1 MASDR
6 LTAEDGNTLVLMPAA
21 VLILLILASLAFD
34 AAVVH
39 LQQRRLA
46 DLAASLANDAVA
58 ALDLASVYDVERDP
72 VADPARTQ
80 GLAAAR
86 LAAFAHDETLQDVT
100 CTPQVDNGEVAV
112 TCEGRVVPV
121 FGRALASER
130 ATFHVRATETARAD
144 LG

>member
-1 MASDR
+1 MASER
-6 LTAEDGNTLVLMPAA
+6 VPAEDGNTLVLMPVA
-21 VLILLILASLAFD
+21 VLILLVLASLAFD

-58 ALDLASVYDVERDP
+58 ALDLASVYDLDVDP
-72 VADPARTQ
+72 VADPTRAQ

-86 LAAFAHDETLQDVT
+86 LAVFAHDATLQDVS
-100 CTPQVDNGEVAV
+100 CTPQVAAGEVSV

-130 ATFHVRATETARAD
+130 AMFEVRATEVARAD